1 MQTLTSTTH
10 SLRGIAPRRFRLSQ
24 AVNNGDRIPRLNFLS
39 SNPATFMAVVPI
51 AAPCYAVR
59 LGFANGFNFTQTI
72 STASIYPS
80 DSYSHALE
88 VLYGETGPVAPTCA
102 SRVVHGSPIYFDGIG
117 DQSLNLN
124 GLNRSLSLPA
134 ASANARNA
142 IVPYSITWSDWAPCT
157 SLPRADGGQWPLLF
171 IYITITSRS
180 FVSTASSYLNF
191 NATLNRGKRMVGG
204 LRARTRDIDFADRPT
219 ETEWET
225 FGQPPLGPWFIIQ
238 YLTTMP
244 SVQIVITGDSLSAA
258 PQTDGISNAI
268 WRAAADLSSERLPI
282 EVLNLAVGA
291 ADWRVYNRPVAK
303 IA

>member
-1 MQTLTSTTH
+1 
-10 SLRGIAPRRFRLSQ
+10 
-24 AVNNGDRIPRLNFLS
+24 
-39 SNPATFMAVVPI
+39 MAVVPI

-134 ASANARNA
+134 ASANARYA